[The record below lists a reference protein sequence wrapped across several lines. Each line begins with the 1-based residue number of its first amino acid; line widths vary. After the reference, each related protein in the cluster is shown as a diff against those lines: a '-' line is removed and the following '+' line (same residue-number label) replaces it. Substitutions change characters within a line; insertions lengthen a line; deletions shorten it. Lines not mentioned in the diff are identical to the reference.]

1 MPLPKKPVAV
11 RLRADGLLSDCV
23 AVSGAEVLV
32 GRDILSTPVIVVEI
46 DGEKLRLLNILCEGG
61 FSDLDQ
67 VIDCVLVGVLFADSL
82 DCVELI
88 SGDLHTPKLDDD
100 VSVVCVI

>member
-1 MPLPKKPVAV
+1 MLTPKKPVAV

-32 GRDILSTPVIVVEI
+32 GRDIFSAPVIVVEI

-61 FSDLDQ
+61 FSDLNQ

-88 SGDLHTPKLDDD
+88 SGDLHTSKFNDDI
-100 VSVVCVI
+100 SV

>member
-1 MPLPKKPVAV
+1 M
-11 RLRADGLLSDCV
+11 
-23 AVSGAEVLV
+23 LV
-32 GRDILSTPVIVVEI
+32 WRDILSTPVVIVEI

-67 VIDCVLVGVLFADSL
+67 VIDCLLVGVLLTGNL

-88 SGDLHTPKLDDD
+88 SGDLHAPKFYDD
-100 VSVVCVI
+100 VSV